1 MNKADRLK
9 FFVRYMIKEGIAPT
23 QKELGRILGYNN
35 ESYFS
40 QILNNKVE
48 LPKDFISKI
57 KTFIPNINADWI
69 ETGEGEMLR
78 PTTPT
83 ITQHNVNGNNYNGV
97 GVVNHG
103 AQAEEEYV
111 EAEEITGA
119 PVLPATM
126 YKASNTDLLEFVQ
139 TARNVGRSGISVDG
153 IDVDM
158 FVYVRDEALS
168 PRYEKGD
175 LVALQA
181 YEGEACVIPGRL
193 YAVNTRSNGMQ
204 LRVLLTND
212 DRLRDG
218 DYLARSFNP
227 VDFPD
232 YVIKREDI
240 ITIFKKVFV
249 IKL

>member
-1 MNKADRLK
+1 MRKIDNFSKYMELK
-9 FFVRYMIKEGIAPT
+9 GLNDNRVTIECGLS
-23 QKELGRILGYNN
+23 QGLLGQARSGKSDLGAKTIDK
-35 ESYFS
+35 
-40 QILNNKVE
+40 ILNTYQD
-48 LPKDFISKI
+48 LSR
-57 KTFIPNINADWI
+57 TYLL
-69 ETGEGEMLR
+69 TGEGPMLN
-78 PTTPT
+78 TTPT
-83 ITQHNVNGNNYNGV
+83 ITQHNTYGHNINTQGPVQIGSTAND
-97 GVVNHG
+97 
-103 AQAEEEYV
+103 AEYAEV
-111 EAEEITGA
+111 EEITGA
-119 PVLPATM
+119 PVLPASM

-158 FVYVRDEALS
+158 FIYVRDEALA

-181 YEGEACVIPGRL
+181 YEGEATVIPGRL

-204 LRVLLTND
+204 LRILLTND
-212 DRLRDG
+212 QRLRDG

>member
-1 MNKADRLK
+1 LSQ
-9 FFVRYMIKEGIAPT
+9 GL
-23 QKELGRILGYNN
+23 LGQARSGKSDLGAKTIDK
-35 ESYFS
+35 
-40 QILNNKVE
+40 ILNAYQD
-48 LPKDFISKI
+48 LSR
-57 KTFIPNINADWI
+57 TYLL
-69 ETGEGEMLR
+69 TGEGPILN
-78 PTTPT
+78 TIPT
-83 ITQHNVNGNNYNGV
+83 ITQHNTYGHNINTQGPVQIGSTAND
-97 GVVNHG
+97 
-103 AQAEEEYV
+103 AEYAEV
-111 EAEEITGA
+111 EEITGA
-119 PVLPATM
+119 PVLPASM

-181 YEGEACVIPGRL
+181 YEGEASVIPGRL

-212 DRLRDG
+212 QRLRDG

-227 VDFPD
+227 DTFPD
-232 YVIKREDI
+232 YIIKREDI

>member
-1 MNKADRLK
+1 MKNRLLEFVTQTGLSKAEFERKCGLSNGALNKIGNNTRMSTL
-9 FFVRYMIKEGIAPT
+9 
-23 QKELGRILGYNN
+23 EL
-35 ESYFS
+35 
-40 QILNNKVE
+40 
-48 LPKDFISKI
+48 ISK
-57 KTFIPNINADWI
+57 TFPGLNLIWLR
-69 ETGEGEMLR
+69 TGVGPMLTS
-78 PTTPT
+78 PTPT
-83 ITQHNVNGNNYNGV
+83 ISQHNVNGNNYNGV
-97 GVVNHG
+97 GTVYNGTQPKDV
-103 AQAEEEYV
+103 EYV

-126 YKASNTDLLEFVQ
+126 YKASNTDMLEFVQ
-139 TARNVGRSGISVDG
+139 TTKNVGRSGISVDG

-158 FVYVRDEALS
+158 FVYVRDEALA

-193 YAVNTRSNGMQ
+193 YAINTKSNGMQ
-204 LRVLLTND
+204 LRLLLTND

-232 YVIKREDI
+232 YIIKREDI

>member
-1 MNKADRLK
+1 MRKGFGGTKLNNVLTIFPELNREWLL
-9 FFVRYMIKEGIAPT
+9 YGEGSMIK
-23 QKELGRILGYNN
+23 
-35 ESYFS
+35 
-40 QILNNKVE
+40 
-48 LPKDFISKI
+48 
-57 KTFIPNINADWI
+57 PN
-69 ETGEGEMLR
+69 
-78 PTTPT
+78 TPT
-83 ITQHNVNGNNYNGV
+83 ITQHNTYGHNINTQGPVQIGSTAND
-97 GVVNHG
+97 
-103 AQAEEEYV
+103 AEYAEV
-111 EAEEITGA
+111 EEITGA
-119 PVLPATM
+119 PVLPASM

-158 FVYVRDEALS
+158 FIYVRDEALS

-181 YEGEACVIPGRL
+181 YEGEATVIPGRL

-204 LRVLLTND
+204 LRFLLTND
-212 DRLRDG
+212 QRLRDG

-227 VDFPD
+227 DTFPD
-232 YVIKREDI
+232 YIIKREDI

>member
-1 MNKADRLK
+1 MRKIDNFSKYMELK
-9 FFVRYMIKEGIAPT
+9 GLNDNRVTIECGLS
-23 QKELGRILGYNN
+23 QGLLGQARSGKSDLGAKTIDK
-35 ESYFS
+35 
-40 QILNNKVE
+40 ILNTYQD
-48 LPKDFISKI
+48 LSR
-57 KTFIPNINADWI
+57 TYLL
-69 ETGEGEMLR
+69 TGEGPILN
-78 PTTPT
+78 TIPT
-83 ITQHNVNGNNYNGV
+83 ITQHNTYGHNINTQGPVQIGCTAND
-97 GVVNHG
+97 
-103 AQAEEEYV
+103 AEYAEV
-111 EAEEITGA
+111 EEITGA
-119 PVLPATM
+119 PVLPASM

-181 YEGEACVIPGRL
+181 YEGEATVIPGRL

-204 LRVLLTND
+204 LRILLTND
-212 DRLRDG
+212 QRLRDG

-227 VDFPD
+227 DTFPD
-232 YVIKREDI
+232 YIIKREDI

>member
-1 MNKADRLK
+1 MLLIENLTISRAAFERACGLSNGYVNNIKGNIGAKALESILRAYPTVNREWLL
-9 FFVRYMIKEGIAPT
+9 YGEGSMIK
-23 QKELGRILGYNN
+23 
-35 ESYFS
+35 S
-40 QILNNKVE
+40 
-48 LPKDFISKI
+48 
-57 KTFIPNINADWI
+57 
-69 ETGEGEMLR
+69 
-78 PTTPT
+78 TTPT
-83 ITQHNVNGNNYNGV
+83 ITQHNTYGHNINTQGPVQIGSTAND
-97 GVVNHG
+97 
-103 AQAEEEYV
+103 AEYAEV
-111 EAEEITGA
+111 EEITGA
-119 PVLPATM
+119 PVLPASM

-158 FVYVRDEALS
+158 FIYVRDEALA

-181 YEGEACVIPGRL
+181 YEGEATVIPGRL

-212 DRLRDG
+212 QRLRDG

-227 VDFPD
+227 DTFPD
-232 YVIKREDI
+232 YIIKREDI

>member
-1 MNKADRLK
+1 MRKIDNFSK
-9 FFVRYMIKEGIAPT
+9 YM
-23 QKELGRILGYNN
+23 ELRGLNDNRVTIECGLSQGLLGQAR
-35 ESYFS
+35 SGKS
-40 QILNNKVE
+40 DLGAKTIDKILNTYQD
-48 LPKDFISKI
+48 LSR
-57 KTFIPNINADWI
+57 TYLL
-69 ETGEGEMLR
+69 TGEGPILN
-78 PTTPT
+78 TTPT
-83 ITQHNVNGNNYNGV
+83 ITQHNTYGHNINTQGPVQIGGTAND
-97 GVVNHG
+97 
-103 AQAEEEYV
+103 AEYAEV
-111 EAEEITGA
+111 EEITGA
-119 PVLPATM
+119 PVLPASM

-181 YEGEACVIPGRL
+181 YEGEATVIPGRL

-204 LRVLLTND
+204 LRILLTND
-212 DRLRDG
+212 QRLRDG

-227 VDFPD
+227 DTFPD
-232 YVIKREDI
+232 YIIKREDI

>member
-1 MNKADRLK
+1 MEVKDRIQI
-9 FFVRYMIKEGIAPT
+9 FIKSKGLTTKRFEELCGLSNGYISSMRKGFGGTKLDNVLTVFPELSRNWLLFEEGPM
-23 QKELGRILGYNN
+23 
-35 ESYFS
+35 
-40 QILNNKVE
+40 LN
-48 LPKDFISKI
+48 S
-57 KTFIPNINADWI
+57 
-69 ETGEGEMLR
+69 
-78 PTTPT
+78 TPT
-83 ITQHNVNGNNYNGV
+83 ISQHNVHGNNYNATGNIYNGTQPTDV
-97 GVVNHG
+97 
-103 AQAEEEYV
+103 EYV

-126 YKASNTDLLEFVQ
+126 HKANNTDLLEFVQ
-139 TARNVGRSGISVDG
+139 TTKNVGRSGISVDG

-158 FVYVRDEALS
+158 FVYVREEALA
-168 PRYEKGD
+168 PKYEKGD

-193 YAVNTRSNGMQ
+193 YAINTKSNGMQ
-204 LRVLLTND
+204 LRLLLTND

-232 YVIKREDI
+232 YIIKREDI

>member
-1 MNKADRLK
+1 MDIKARINIFIKSKGLTIK
-9 FFVRYMIKEGIAPT
+9 RFEELCGLSNGYISSMRKGFGGTKLNNVLTIFPELNREWLLYGEGSMIK
-23 QKELGRILGYNN
+23 
-35 ESYFS
+35 
-40 QILNNKVE
+40 
-48 LPKDFISKI
+48 
-57 KTFIPNINADWI
+57 
-69 ETGEGEMLR
+69 

-83 ITQHNVNGNNYNGV
+83 ITQHNTYGHNINTQGPVQIGSTAND
-97 GVVNHG
+97 
-103 AQAEEEYV
+103 AEYAEV
-111 EAEEITGA
+111 EEITGA
-119 PVLPATM
+119 PVLPASM

-181 YEGEACVIPGRL
+181 YEGEATVIPGRL

-204 LRVLLTND
+204 LRILLTND
-212 DRLRDG
+212 QRLRDG

-227 VDFPD
+227 IDFPD
-232 YVIKREDI
+232 YIIKREDI

>member
-1 MNKADRLK
+1 MRKIDNFSKYMELK
-9 FFVRYMIKEGIAPT
+9 GLNDNRVTIECGLS
-23 QKELGRILGYNN
+23 QGLLGQARSGKSDLGAKTIDK
-35 ESYFS
+35 
-40 QILNNKVE
+40 ILNTYQD
-48 LPKDFISKI
+48 LSR
-57 KTFIPNINADWI
+57 TYLL
-69 ETGEGEMLR
+69 TGEGPILNT
-78 PTTPT
+78 PPT
-83 ITQHNVNGNNYNGV
+83 ITQHNTYGHNINTQGPVQIGSTAND
-97 GVVNHG
+97 
-103 AQAEEEYV
+103 AEYAEV
-111 EAEEITGA
+111 EEITGA
-119 PVLPATM
+119 PVLPASM

-181 YEGEACVIPGRL
+181 YEGEATVIPGRL

-204 LRVLLTND
+204 LRILLTND
-212 DRLRDG
+212 QRLRDG

-227 VDFPD
+227 DTFPD
-232 YVIKREDI
+232 YIIKREDI

>member
-1 MNKADRLK
+1 MKERLLLLIENLAISRAAFERTCGLSNGYVNNIKGNIGAKAL
-9 FFVRYMIKEGIAPT
+9 ES
-23 QKELGRILGYNN
+23 ILRAYPAVNR
-35 ESYFS
+35 EWLLY
-40 QILNNKVE
+40 
-48 LPKDFISKI
+48 
-57 KTFIPNINADWI
+57 
-69 ETGEGEMLR
+69 GEGEMLR

-83 ITQHNVNGNNYNGV
+83 ITQHNTYGHNINTQGPVQIGSTAND
-97 GVVNHG
+97 
-103 AQAEEEYV
+103 AEYAEV
-111 EAEEITGA
+111 EEITGA
-119 PVLPATM
+119 PVLPASM

-158 FVYVRDEALS
+158 FIYVRDEALA

-181 YEGEACVIPGRL
+181 YEGEATVIPGRL

-204 LRVLLTND
+204 LRILLTND
-212 DRLRDG
+212 QRLRDG

-227 VDFPD
+227 DTFPD
-232 YVIKREDI
+232 YIIKREDI

>member
-1 MNKADRLK
+1 MRKGFGGTKLNNVLTIFPELNREWLL
-9 FFVRYMIKEGIAPT
+9 YGEGSMIK
-23 QKELGRILGYNN
+23 
-35 ESYFS
+35 
-40 QILNNKVE
+40 
-48 LPKDFISKI
+48 
-57 KTFIPNINADWI
+57 
-69 ETGEGEMLR
+69 

-83 ITQHNVNGNNYNGV
+83 ITQHNTYGHNINTQGPVQIGSTAND
-97 GVVNHG
+97 
-103 AQAEEEYV
+103 AEYAEV
-111 EAEEITGA
+111 EEITGA
-119 PVLPATM
+119 PVLPASM

-158 FVYVRDEALS
+158 FIYVRDEAFS

-181 YEGEACVIPGRL
+181 YEGEATVIPGHL

-204 LRVLLTND
+204 LRILLTND
-212 DRLRDG
+212 QRLRDG

-227 VDFPD
+227 DTFPD
-232 YVIKREDI
+232 YIIKREDI

>member
-1 MNKADRLK
+1 MKERLLQFIEYLGFTKAEFERKCGLSNGSVSKMGDNTRMSTIDAISNL
-9 FFVRYMIKEGIAPT
+9 YPELNIAW
-23 QKELGRILGYNN
+23 LR
-35 ESYFS
+35 
-40 QILNNKVE
+40 
-48 LPKDFISKI
+48 
-57 KTFIPNINADWI
+57 
-69 ETGEGEMLR
+69 TGEGSMIKS
-78 PTTPT
+78 TTPT
-83 ITQHNVNGNNYNGV
+83 ITQHNTYGHNINTQGPVQIGSTAND
-97 GVVNHG
+97 
-103 AQAEEEYV
+103 AEYAEV
-111 EAEEITGA
+111 EEITGA
-119 PVLPATM
+119 PVLPASM

-181 YEGEACVIPGRL
+181 YEGEASVIPGRL

-212 DRLRDG
+212 QRLRDG

-227 VDFPD
+227 DTFPD
-232 YVIKREDI
+232 YIIKREDI

>member
-1 MNKADRLK
+1 MRKGFGGTKLDNVLTVFPELSRNWLL
-9 FFVRYMIKEGIAPT
+9 FEEGPM
-23 QKELGRILGYNN
+23 
-35 ESYFS
+35 
-40 QILNNKVE
+40 LN
-48 LPKDFISKI
+48 S
-57 KTFIPNINADWI
+57 
-69 ETGEGEMLR
+69 
-78 PTTPT
+78 TPT

-97 GVVNHG
+97 GTVYNG
-103 AQAEEEYV
+103 TQPTDEEYV

-158 FVYVRDEALS
+158 FVYVRDEALC

-204 LRVLLTND
+204 LRILLTND
-212 DRLRDG
+212 QRLRDG

>member
-1 MNKADRLK
+1 MKERLLLLIENLAISRAAFERTCGLSNGYVNNIKGNIGAKALESILRAYPTINREWLL
-9 FFVRYMIKEGIAPT
+9 YGEGSMIK
-23 QKELGRILGYNN
+23 
-35 ESYFS
+35 
-40 QILNNKVE
+40 
-48 LPKDFISKI
+48 
-57 KTFIPNINADWI
+57 
-69 ETGEGEMLR
+69 
-78 PTTPT
+78 PTTPPT
-83 ITQHNVNGNNYNGV
+83 ITQHNTYGHNINTQGLVQIGSTAND
-97 GVVNHG
+97 
-103 AQAEEEYV
+103 AEYAEV
-111 EAEEITGA
+111 EEITGA
-119 PVLPATM
+119 PVLPASM

-181 YEGEACVIPGRL
+181 YEGEATVIPGRL

-212 DRLRDG
+212 QRLRDG

-227 VDFPD
+227 DTFPD
-232 YVIKREDI
+232 YIIKREDI

>member
-1 MNKADRLK
+1 M
-9 FFVRYMIKEGIAPT
+9 
-23 QKELGRILGYNN
+23 
-35 ESYFS
+35 
-40 QILNNKVE
+40 QIGCTAN
-48 LPKDFISKI
+48 D
-57 KTFIPNINADWI
+57 
-69 ETGEGEMLR
+69 
-78 PTTPT
+78 
-83 ITQHNVNGNNYNGV
+83 
-97 GVVNHG
+97 
-103 AQAEEEYV
+103 AEYAEV
-111 EAEEITGA
+111 EEITGA
-119 PVLPATM
+119 PVLPASM

-181 YEGEACVIPGRL
+181 YEGEATVIPGRL

-204 LRVLLTND
+204 LRILLTND
-212 DRLRDG
+212 QRLRDG

-227 VDFPD
+227 DTFPD
-232 YVIKREDI
+232 YIIKREDI

>member
-1 MNKADRLK
+1 MDIKARINIFIKSKGLTIKRFEELCDLSNGYISSMRKGFGGTKLNNVLTI
-9 FFVRYMIKEGIAPT
+9 FPELNREWLLYGEGSMIK
-23 QKELGRILGYNN
+23 
-35 ESYFS
+35 
-40 QILNNKVE
+40 
-48 LPKDFISKI
+48 
-57 KTFIPNINADWI
+57 
-69 ETGEGEMLR
+69 

-83 ITQHNVNGNNYNGV
+83 ITQHNTYGHNINTQGPVQIGSTANE
-97 GVVNHG
+97 
-103 AQAEEEYV
+103 AEYAEV
-111 EAEEITGA
+111 EEITGA
-119 PVLPATM
+119 PVLPASM

-158 FVYVRDEALS
+158 FIYVRDEALA

-181 YEGEACVIPGRL
+181 YEGEATVIPGRL

-212 DRLRDG
+212 QRLRDG

-227 VDFPD
+227 DTFPD
-232 YVIKREDI
+232 YVIRREDI

>member
-1 MNKADRLK
+1 MKRKERLNEAFEYLRFK
-9 FFVRYMIKEGIAPT
+9 GI
-23 QKELGRILGYNN
+23 
-35 ESYFS
+35 
-40 QILNNKVE
+40 
-48 LPKDFISKI
+48 I
-57 KTFIPNINADWI
+57 KTQTEVAAQMGASRPNVSSALKGDTKVLTDSFIQRFARTFGLSEEWLLYG
-69 ETGEGEMLR
+69 TGTMLN
-78 PTTPT
+78 TTPT
-83 ITQHNVNGNNYNGV
+83 ITQHNTYGHNINTQGPVQIGSTAND
-97 GVVNHG
+97 
-103 AQAEEEYV
+103 AEYAEV
-111 EAEEITGA
+111 EEITGA
-119 PVLPATM
+119 PVLPASM

-181 YEGEACVIPGRL
+181 YEGEATVIPGRL

-204 LRVLLTND
+204 LRILLTND
-212 DRLRDG
+212 QRLRDG

-227 VDFPD
+227 DTFPD
-232 YVIKREDI
+232 YIIKREDI

>member
-1 MNKADRLK
+1 MNRVEK
-9 FFVRYMIKEGIAPT
+9 FKMIIRVAKENGIASS
-23 QKELGRILGYNN
+23 QEEFGRLMGYNN
-35 ESYFS
+35 ASAFS
-40 QILNNKVE
+40 QVINGKSKEPKEFTQKMLSLVPGFSEEWLNE
-48 LPKDFISKI
+48 
-57 KTFIPNINADWI
+57 
-69 ETGEGEMLR
+69 
-78 PTTPT
+78 TTPT
-83 ITQHNVNGNNYNGV
+83 ITQHNTYGHNINTQGPVQIGSTAND
-97 GVVNHG
+97 
-103 AQAEEEYV
+103 AEYAEV
-111 EAEEITGA
+111 EEITGA
-119 PVLPATM
+119 PVLPASM

-181 YEGEACVIPGRL
+181 YEGEATVIPGRL

-212 DRLRDG
+212 QRLRDG

-227 VDFPD
+227 DTFPD
-232 YVIKREDI
+232 YIIKREDI

>member
-1 MNKADRLK
+1 MDIKARINIFIKSKGLTIK
-9 FFVRYMIKEGIAPT
+9 RFEELCGLSNGYISSMRKGFGGTKLNNVLTIFPELNREWLLYGEGSMIK
-23 QKELGRILGYNN
+23 
-35 ESYFS
+35 
-40 QILNNKVE
+40 
-48 LPKDFISKI
+48 
-57 KTFIPNINADWI
+57 
-69 ETGEGEMLR
+69 

-83 ITQHNVNGNNYNGV
+83 VTQHNTYGHNINTQGPVQIGSTAND
-97 GVVNHG
+97 
-103 AQAEEEYV
+103 AEYAEV
-111 EAEEITGA
+111 EEITGA
-119 PVLPATM
+119 PVLPASM

-158 FVYVRDEALS
+158 FIYVRDEALA

-181 YEGEACVIPGRL
+181 YEGEATVIPGRL

-212 DRLRDG
+212 QRLRDG
-218 DYLARSFNP
+218 DYLARSFNSET
-227 VDFPD
+227 FPD
-232 YVIKREDI
+232 YIIKREDI

>member
-1 MNKADRLK
+1 MRKGFGGTKLNNVLTIFPELNREWLL
-9 FFVRYMIKEGIAPT
+9 YGEGSMIK
-23 QKELGRILGYNN
+23 
-35 ESYFS
+35 
-40 QILNNKVE
+40 
-48 LPKDFISKI
+48 
-57 KTFIPNINADWI
+57 
-69 ETGEGEMLR
+69 

-83 ITQHNVNGNNYNGV
+83 VTQHNTYGHNINTQGPVQIGSTAND
-97 GVVNHG
+97 
-103 AQAEEEYV
+103 AEYAEV
-111 EAEEITGA
+111 EEITGA
-119 PVLPATM
+119 PVLPASM

-158 FVYVRDEALS
+158 FIYVRDEALA

-181 YEGEACVIPGRL
+181 YEGEATVIPGRL

-212 DRLRDG
+212 QRLRDG
-218 DYLARSFNP
+218 DYLARSFNSET
-227 VDFPD
+227 FPD
-232 YVIKREDI
+232 YIIKREDI

>member
-1 MNKADRLK
+1 MRKIDNFSKYMELK
-9 FFVRYMIKEGIAPT
+9 GLNDNRVTIECGLS
-23 QKELGRILGYNN
+23 QGLLGQARSGKSDLGAKTIDK
-35 ESYFS
+35 
-40 QILNNKVE
+40 ILNTYQD
-48 LPKDFISKI
+48 LSR
-57 KTFIPNINADWI
+57 TYLL
-69 ETGEGEMLR
+69 TGEGPMLN
-78 PTTPT
+78 TTPT
-83 ITQHNVNGNNYNGV
+83 ITQHNTYGHNINTQGPVQIGSTAND
-97 GVVNHG
+97 
-103 AQAEEEYV
+103 AEYAEV
-111 EAEEITGA
+111 EEITGA
-119 PVLPATM
+119 PVLPASM

-158 FVYVRDEALS
+158 FIYVRDEALA

-181 YEGEACVIPGRL
+181 YEGEATLIPGRL

-204 LRVLLTND
+204 LRILLTND
-212 DRLRDG
+212 QRLRDG

-227 VDFPD
+227 DTFPD
-232 YVIKREDI
+232 YIIKREDI

>member
-1 MNKADRLK
+1 MKERLLQFIDYLGFTKAEFERKCGLGNGSVSKMGDNTRMSTIDAISNL
-9 FFVRYMIKEGIAPT
+9 YPELNIAW
-23 QKELGRILGYNN
+23 LR
-35 ESYFS
+35 
-40 QILNNKVE
+40 
-48 LPKDFISKI
+48 
-57 KTFIPNINADWI
+57 
-69 ETGEGEMLR
+69 TGEGSMIKS
-78 PTTPT
+78 TTPT
-83 ITQHNVNGNNYNGV
+83 ITQHNTYGHNINTQGPVQIGSTAND
-97 GVVNHG
+97 
-103 AQAEEEYV
+103 AEYAEV
-111 EAEEITGA
+111 EEITGA
-119 PVLPATM
+119 PVLPASM

-158 FVYVRDEALS
+158 FIYVRDEALS

-181 YEGEACVIPGRL
+181 YEGEATVIPGRL

-204 LRVLLTND
+204 LRFLLTND
-212 DRLRDG
+212 QRLRDG

-227 VDFPD
+227 DTFPD
-232 YVIKREDI
+232 YIIKREDI

>member
-1 MNKADRLK
+1 MRKIDNFSK
-9 FFVRYMIKEGIAPT
+9 YM
-23 QKELGRILGYNN
+23 ELRGLNDNRVTIECGLSQGLLGQAR
-35 ESYFS
+35 SGKS
-40 QILNNKVE
+40 DLGAKTIDKILNTYQD
-48 LPKDFISKI
+48 LSR
-57 KTFIPNINADWI
+57 TYLL
-69 ETGEGEMLR
+69 TGEGPILN
-78 PTTPT
+78 TTPT
-83 ITQHNVNGNNYNGV
+83 ITQHNTYGHNINTQGPVQIGSTAND
-97 GVVNHG
+97 
-103 AQAEEEYV
+103 AEYAEV
-111 EAEEITGA
+111 EEITGA
-119 PVLPATM
+119 PVLPASM

-158 FVYVRDEALS
+158 FIYVRDEALA

-181 YEGEACVIPGRL
+181 YEGEATVIPGRL

-204 LRVLLTND
+204 LRILLTND
-212 DRLRDG
+212 QRLRDG

-227 VDFPD
+227 DTFPD
-232 YVIKREDI
+232 YIIKREDI

>member
-1 MNKADRLK
+1 MKTTVKERLIAFIEHK
-9 FFVRYMIKEGIAPT
+9 GLSKNAFEVACGLSSRYVSNISVSISPNMIKKISLTFPD
-23 QKELGRILGYNN
+23 
-35 ESYFS
+35 
-40 QILNNKVE
+40 LNTTW
-48 LPKDFISKI
+48 LL
-57 KTFIPNINADWI
+57 
-69 ETGEGEMLR
+69 TGDGSMLTS
-78 PTTPT
+78 PTPT
-83 ITQHNVNGNNYNGV
+83 VSQHNVNGNNYNGV
-97 GVVNHG
+97 GTVYNG
-103 AQAEEEYV
+103 TQPTDEEYV

-126 YKASNTDLLEFVQ
+126 YKASNTDMLEFVQ
-139 TARNVGRSGISVDG
+139 TTKNVGRSGISVDG

-204 LRVLLTND
+204 LRLLLTND
-212 DRLRDG
+212 DRLREG

-227 VDFPD
+227 IDFPD
-232 YVIKREDI
+232 YIIKREDI

>member
-1 MNKADRLK
+1 MKTTVKERLLA
-9 FFVRYMIKEGIAPT
+9 FIEY
-23 QKELGRILGYNN
+23 LG
-35 ESYFS
+35 
-40 QILNNKVE
+40 
-48 LPKDFISKI
+48 ISKNAFEKACGLSKRYVSNISVSISPDKI
-57 KTFIPNINADWI
+57 KQISLIYPELNVGWLLS
-69 ETGEGEMLR
+69 GEGDMLR
-78 PTTPT
+78 TSTTPT
-83 ITQHNVNGNNYNGV
+83 ITQHNTYGHNINTQGPVQIGCTAND
-97 GVVNHG
+97 
-103 AQAEEEYV
+103 AEYAEV
-111 EAEEITGA
+111 EEITGA
-119 PVLPATM
+119 PVLPASM

-158 FVYVRDEALS
+158 FIYVRDEALA

-181 YEGEACVIPGRL
+181 YEGEATVIPGRL

-212 DRLRDG
+212 QRLRDG

-227 VDFPD
+227 IDFPD
-232 YVIKREDI
+232 YIIKREDI

>member
-1 MNKADRLK
+1 MKNRLLEFVTQTGLSKAEFERKCGLSNGALNKIGNNTRMSTL
-9 FFVRYMIKEGIAPT
+9 
-23 QKELGRILGYNN
+23 EL
-35 ESYFS
+35 
-40 QILNNKVE
+40 
-48 LPKDFISKI
+48 ISK
-57 KTFIPNINADWI
+57 TFPELNLIWLR
-69 ETGEGEMLR
+69 TGVGPMLNS
-78 PTTPT
+78 TPT

-97 GVVNHG
+97 GTVYNG
-103 AQAEEEYV
+103 TQPTDEEYV

-158 FVYVRDEALS
+158 FVYVRDEALC

-204 LRVLLTND
+204 LRILLTND
-212 DRLRDG
+212 QRLRDG

>member
-1 MNKADRLK
+1 MELK
-9 FFVRYMIKEGIAPT
+9 GLNDNRVTIECGLS
-23 QKELGRILGYNN
+23 QGLLGQARSGKSDLGAKTIDK
-35 ESYFS
+35 
-40 QILNNKVE
+40 ILNTYQD
-48 LPKDFISKI
+48 LSR
-57 KTFIPNINADWI
+57 TYLL
-69 ETGEGEMLR
+69 TGEGPMLN
-78 PTTPT
+78 TTPT
-83 ITQHNVNGNNYNGV
+83 ITQHNTYGHNINTQGPVQIGSTAND
-97 GVVNHG
+97 
-103 AQAEEEYV
+103 AEYAEV
-111 EAEEITGA
+111 EEITGA
-119 PVLPATM
+119 PVLPASM

-158 FVYVRDEALS
+158 FIYVRDEALA

-181 YEGEACVIPGRL
+181 YEGEATVIPGRL

-204 LRVLLTND
+204 LRILLTND
-212 DRLRDG
+212 QRLRDG

>member
-1 MNKADRLK
+1 MFNYSNISTMKERLLLLIENLAISRAAFERACGLSNGYVNNIKGNIGAKALESILRAYPTVNREWLL
-9 FFVRYMIKEGIAPT
+9 YGEGSMIK
-23 QKELGRILGYNN
+23 
-35 ESYFS
+35 
-40 QILNNKVE
+40 
-48 LPKDFISKI
+48 
-57 KTFIPNINADWI
+57 
-69 ETGEGEMLR
+69 

-83 ITQHNVNGNNYNGV
+83 ITQHNTYGHNINTQGPVQIGSTAND
-97 GVVNHG
+97 
-103 AQAEEEYV
+103 AEYAEV
-111 EAEEITGA
+111 EEITGA
-119 PVLPATM
+119 PVLPASM

-158 FVYVRDEALS
+158 FIYVRDEALS

-181 YEGEACVIPGRL
+181 YEGEAAVIPGRL

-212 DRLRDG
+212 QRLRDG

-227 VDFPD
+227 DTFPD
-232 YVIKREDI
+232 YIIKREDI